1 MLFRSIEIADIV
13 WQPAG
18 AERATL
24 DLRGVRLRVP
34 AGGLLV
40 VCGPSGAGKTT
51 LLRAIAGLLG
61 TLVPGELRGTLVV
74 GGVDLVAAS
83 NGAAEVPQEHVR
95 GLGFLAAGPAPT
107 WALPRLADDAALPLE
122 ARRVATAAMVE
133 RENEVARYVGLTP
146 NHLER
151 SYGEMSGGERTAATA
166 AVAIVAQPTLLLA
179 DEPFLGLDAAAAA
192 TLRGALIAQR
202 ATRVIATHDDGEFR
216 DCEPQVL
223 VLGAGPESVASERAP
238 RPRAVVGAAANV
250 DAEPIVQLS
259 DATVAGRRVDPLQ
272 LTVRRGEALVVGG
285 STGSGKSKIGRAH
298 V

>member
-1 MLFRSIEIADIV
+1 MPISCIARCDGAARWRHWVTDRVATGARATTSPPAIEIADIV

-83 NGAAEVPQEHVR
+83 NGSSEVPREHVR

-107 WALPRLADDAALPLE
+107 
-122 ARRVATAAMVE
+122 
-133 RENEVARYVGLTP
+133 
-146 NHLER
+146 
-151 SYGEMSGGERTAATA
+151 
-166 AVAIVAQPTLLLA
+166 
-179 DEPFLGLDAAAAA
+179 
-192 TLRGALIAQR
+192 
-202 ATRVIATHDDGEFR
+202 
-216 DCEPQVL
+216 
-223 VLGAGPESVASERAP
+223 
-238 RPRAVVGAAANV
+238 
-250 DAEPIVQLS
+250 
-259 DATVAGRRVDPLQ
+259 
-272 LTVRRGEALVVGG
+272 
-285 STGSGKSKIGRAH
+285 
-298 V
+298 